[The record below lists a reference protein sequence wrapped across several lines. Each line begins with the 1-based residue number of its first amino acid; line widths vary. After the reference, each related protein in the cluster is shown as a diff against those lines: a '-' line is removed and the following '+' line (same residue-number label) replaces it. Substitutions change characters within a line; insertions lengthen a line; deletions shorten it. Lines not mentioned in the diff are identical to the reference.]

1 MGFVGVVGDVPA
13 RAFELESGGG
23 NHLFDPAAALRA
35 LLDHPVGKL
44 LDFLKTVTAL
54 FALIFVKGHGLRDVV
69 TISLLSILGA

>member
-44 LDFLKTVTAL
+44 LDFLEAVAAL
-54 FALIFVKGHGLRDVV
+54 LALIFVKWHQLETVVRNNSASLRF
-69 TISLLSILGA
+69 

>member
-44 LDFLKTVTAL
+44 LDFFEAMAAL
-54 FALIFVKGHGLRDVV
+54 LAFVFVKGHGCETVV
-69 TISLLSILGA
+69 RGNSVSY